1 MTSNRR
7 MRCREILVLIPGP
20 IPLFGPA
27 EKTDSALRTRP
38 VSRTNRRRIIA
49 IFMLTGCSTFGMRTK
64 RDRLISAYCLGSLMG
79 TGVGGP

>member
-1 MTSNRR
+1 MPRNFGANPT
-7 MRCREILVLIPGP
+7 GP